1 MNYVYLRVFIEN
13 YSLPTL
19 VISAIVAIMNLLY
32 DKFFAEKLPSKVR
45 NLIPFLLS
53 ILLYF
58 AYDMIFVLHNF
69 TFSPG
74 TFSAGILS
82 GSLSIVLTTSVYKL
96 KSGKPISINAETM
109 LIEHILSSF
118 VSAELISNTATEIK
132 AILDENNQD
141 LEEQI
146 IQCITKNCQS
156 EINSIELK
164 AMATLMIKAVK
175 AIKQK

>member
-19 VISAIVAIMNLLY
+19 IISAIVAIMNLLY
-32 DKFFAEKLPSKVR
+32 DKFFAEKLPTAVR
-45 NLIPFLLS
+45 NLVPFLLS

-58 AYDMIFVLHNF
+58 AYDMIFVLQDF
-69 TFSPG
+69 TFSAG

-96 KSGKPISINAETM
+96 QNGKPISVNAEHM
-109 LIEHILSSF
+109 LIERLLEGY
-118 VSAELISNTATEIK
+118 VTAELIDYTASTVK
-132 AILDENNQD
+132 AILDEDNENA
-141 LEEQI
+141 EEQI
-146 IQCITKNCQS
+146 VLFLTENCNANLNQ
-156 EINSIELK
+156 IELK
-164 AMATLMIKAVK
+164 AMVSLIIKAVK